1 MRHSLLE
8 DETLSEVLD
17 QMDFTQ
23 LYETLSL
30 DNPWKIDTYTEP
42 IFNKFNHQLTRLNPN
57 NEITCYCDWSMT
69 GQ

>member
-1 MRHSLLE
+1 MTLFYQPSLLDELLHMRHSLLE

-30 DNPWKIDTYTEP
+30 DNP
-42 IFNKFNHQLTRLNPN
+42 
-57 NEITCYCDWSMT
+57 
-69 GQ
+69 